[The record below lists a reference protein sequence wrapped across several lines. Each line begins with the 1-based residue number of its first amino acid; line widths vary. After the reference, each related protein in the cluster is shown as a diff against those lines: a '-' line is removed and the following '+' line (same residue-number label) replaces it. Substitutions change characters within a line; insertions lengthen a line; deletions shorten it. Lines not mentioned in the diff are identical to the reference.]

1 MYIEDPMRPVLR
13 KKDEAEEKARWR
25 STHKYKSRPTPS
37 VVTSMRNLKTEFP
50 SVYRRL

>member
-1 MYIEDPMRPVLR
+1 MRPVLR